1 LFRDQVAR
9 RDVAIK
15 KNDAVILDAE
25 ELAKSSM
32 HLRFWFPDDR
42 DWKVISSLPNSVGIV
57 LGVRT
62 REREMPTA
70 AKSVTKITV
79 VQTAEV
85 AWPEGVVGQCPVQFL
100 HRV

>member
-1 LFRDQVAR
+1 M
-9 RDVAIK
+9 IK

-25 ELAKSSM
+25 ALATSSM
-32 HLRFWFPDDR
+32 QLRSWFPDDQ
-42 DWKVISSLPNSVGIV
+42 DWKVIAMLPGSVGVV

-62 REREMPTA
+62 RERSMPTV
-70 AKSVTKITV
+70 AKGVTKLTV

-85 AWPEGVVGQCPVQFL
+85 AWPEGVVKQCPVQFL